1 MASEAQKAA
10 NRANA
15 QRSTG
20 PKTQNG
26 KRKSS
31 RNALRHGLSAKSLV
45 VMSETIEDY
54 EDFRAAMHRT
64 LLPQD
69 AVEEQLFERV
79 VLCAWRLRRLSR
91 VEAAIIKESAS
102 EWRRRNYGDR
112 LRLDEGTIF
121 RGTHSLEIARL
132 EAALDRSFERA
143 LALLEHRQQQTRFD
157 ALMNDDAGEDE
168 NPFSRLAWERSL
180 AGEGNEPSP
189 HLSDYPEE
197 FAARMGLAHRGDD
210 GDDDGGGGPS

>member
-1 MASEAQKAA
+1 MASDAQKAA

-20 PKTQNG
+20 PKTQIG
-26 KRKSS
+26 KKKSS

-45 VMSETIEDY
+45 VMKETIEDY
-54 EDFRAAMHRT
+54 EDFRAAMRRA

-79 VLCAWRLRRLSR
+79 VLCAWRLRRISR
-91 VEAAIIKESAS
+91 VEAAIITESALD
-102 EWRRRNYGDR
+102 WRRRNFGDR

-121 RGTHSLEIARL
+121 RDVNSLHFARL

-143 LALLEHRQQQTRFD
+143 LALLEHRQQARFD
-157 ALMNDDAGEDE
+157 AALNDAAGEGGDD
-168 NPFSRLAWERSL
+168 PFSRLAWETLEPNEPS
-180 AGEGNEPSP
+180 EPSP

-197 FAARMGLAHRGDD
+197 LAARMRLAVRGDD
-210 GDDDGGGGPS
+210 PDDDV

>member
-1 MASEAQKAA
+1 MASDAQKAA

-26 KRKSS
+26 KKKSS
-31 RNALRHGLSAKSLV
+31 RNALRHGLSARSLV
-45 VMSETIEDY
+45 VMSETVEDY
-54 EDFRAAMHRT
+54 ENFRAAMRQA
-64 LLPQD
+64 LQPQD

-91 VEAAIIKESAS
+91 VEAATIKGNAS

-121 RGTHSLEIARL
+121 RDTDSLHIARL

-143 LALLEHRQQQTRFD
+143 LALLEHRQQTRFD
-157 ALMNDDAGEDE
+157 AVMNDAAGEE
-168 NPFSRLAWERSL
+168 GYPSSRIEWEALEPYER
-180 AGEGNEPSP
+180 NEPSP

-197 FAARMGLAHRGDD
+197 FAARMGLAERENSS
-210 GDDDGGGGPS
+210 DDDA